1 MNNDGW
7 QRARCCVLIRL
18 ARIMIF
24 CAGLCFPTRIYVF
37 QCVSLFFAS
46 KAGCRAKST
55 SRTQHSAKPARS
67 RINHPHANK
76 LGSRTEWNY
85 ISKLFPS
92 WFTESVFLAVFLSGC
107 QERGRWHWC
116 QGPRRRG
123 FHGPG
128 HGAWCPATSVDR
140 RCSQGHRSRHPKCL
154 APGPMW
160 ARCSMAAAA
169 GVEPCWAPFLSF
181 FWVW

>member
-55 SRTQHSAKPARS
+55 SRTQHSAKPASS
-67 RINHPHANK
+67 RINHPHDM
-76 LGSRTEWNY
+76 RTNLEVEHSGT

-92 WFTESVFLAVFLSGC
+92 WFTESDFFTVFLSGC
-107 QERGRWHWC
+107 QKRGRWHWC

-123 FHGPG
+123 FHGARG
-128 HGAWCPATSVDR
+128 LVSSNLCR
-140 RCSQGHRSRHPKCL
+140 QEMF
-154 APGPMW
+154 PGPQEPAPEVPGTGTHVGKVFHGGSCWSW
-160 ARCSMAAAA
+160 AMLS
-169 GVEPCWAPFLSF
+169 PFFEF
-181 FWVW
+181 FLVW